1 MIIMID
7 WPAHHTAPE
16 IADQIKELTGKRP
29 DLDPTIHPILSKRV
43 KKMDDVG
50 L

>member
-16 IADQIKELTGKRP
+16 IADQIKELTGKRL
-29 DLDPTIHPILSKRV
+29 DLDPTIRPILSKRV